1 MARARHRV
9 STRDYL
15 ILRLTSDGLIA
26 WAYVALI
33 IGFLWGITGW
43 WMVGSALAFALSA
56 FLLVTSLGANSLRKY
71 RRIAR

>member
-15 ILRLTSDGLIA
+15 ILRLTSDGVIA
-26 WAYVALI
+26 WAYVALAL
-33 IGFLWGITGW
+33 GFIWGITGW
-43 WMVGSALAFALSA
+43 WMVGSIIAFSLATV
-56 FLLVTSLGANSLRKY
+56 LLVTSLGAHSLRKY